1 MTREFLPDE
10 LLPVYRT
17 RDQAAT
23 LTAMRDLLADLE
35 SGAITEALFRVEHHD
50 GTRFTYHL
58 SYATPAQR
66 NATLLLMLTLRA
78 ELRGIA

>member
-1 MTREFLPDE
+1 MN
-10 LLPVYRT
+10 
-17 RDQAAT
+17 
-23 LTAMRDLLADLE
+23 
-35 SGAITEALFRVEHHD
+35 STEALFRVEHHD

>member
-1 MTREFLPDE
+1 MSREFAPDE
-10 LLPVYRT
+10 QLPVYRT
-17 RDQAAT
+17 RDAVAT
-23 LTAMRDLLADLE
+23 LTAMRDLIADLE
-35 SGAITEALFRVEHHD
+35 SGAIAEALFRVEHHD

-78 ELRGIA
+78 ELQGAA